1 MIFTALHGKLVV
13 YHGRIRKDENM
24 AVRGETSEITKIR
37 IREPKRYH
45 VIMHN
50 DDYTTM
56 DFVVAI
62 LMDIF
67 HKNEAEAT
75 MLMLT
80 VHQSGKAVVGTYS
93 YDIAISKVKAA
104 TERALAEGFPFRL
117 TVEECA

>member
-1 MIFTALHGKLVV
+1 
-13 YHGRIRKDENM
+13 M
-24 AVRGETSEITKIR
+24 AVRGETKELIKSR
-37 IREPKRYH
+37 IRVPKRYH

-56 DFVVAI
+56 DFVVEI
-62 LMDIF
+62 LMEIF

-93 YDIAISKVKAA
+93 YDLAVSKVRTATDRAA
-104 TERALAEGFPFRL
+104 AEGFPFRL
-117 TVEECA
+117 TVEESE